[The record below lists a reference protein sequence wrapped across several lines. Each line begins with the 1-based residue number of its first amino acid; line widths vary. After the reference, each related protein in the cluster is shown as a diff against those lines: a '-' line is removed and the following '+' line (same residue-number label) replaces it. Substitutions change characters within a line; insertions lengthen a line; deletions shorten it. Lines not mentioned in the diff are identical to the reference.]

1 MSKTTLNQ
9 SSSDS
14 ICIATPCSMDWDS
27 MKGTDEVRLCSG
39 CDKNVYNISAMSR
52 KRVEEILSMQQL
64 PCLQIQRRADGTLV
78 TDEFP
83 KILKPLRSQWK
94 KTARLFLFMVAVF
107 APQIAA
113 AEDKLKNYYLR
124 GRSVKVEKSTPA
136 QTSPD
141 VSKAITVPHA
151 TAGVPIY
158 PQKLL
163 EQRNPANFWPA
174 PIAGLGISKEELPT
188 KMFQQFSPA
197 EIAAVDSKKFEMKNF
212 PPQLDQTAWELF
224 YKARKLHLKASM
236 YFVNKEMDKAL
247 QNCQESQKSYQL
259 ALEQIARGKHDAAF
273 AAFVY
278 QEQNKTTQMELQ
290 CRQCL
295 NLPQTK

>member
-14 ICIATPCSMDWDS
+14 ICIAMPCSMDWDS

-39 CDKNVYNISAMSR
+39 CDKNVYNISAMSKNR
-52 KRVEEILSMQQL
+52 AEEILSAPQL
-64 PCLQIQRRADGTLV
+64 PCLRIARNTEGRIIY
-78 TDEFP
+78 DECP
-83 KILKPLRSQWK
+83 RWLKPLRNSWR
-94 KTARLFLFMVAVF
+94 KTLGIAVSLLAF
-107 APQIAA
+107 FSVGSETKG
-113 AEDKLKNYYLR
+113 EDSHKTKPTTDPNSDPSKNKIIPR
-124 GRSVKVEKSTPA
+124 F
-136 QTSPD
+136 
-141 VSKAITVPHA
+141 

-197 EIAAVDSKKFEMKNF
+197 EIAAVDSKKFEMKNV

-236 YFVNKEMDKAL
+236 YFVNKQMDKAL
-247 QNCQESQKSYQL
+247 QDCQESQKSYQL

-295 NLPQTK
+295 NLSQTK

>member
-14 ICIATPCSMDWDS
+14 LCIAMPCSMDWDS
-27 MKGTDEVRLCSG
+27 MKGTDEVRLCGG
-39 CDKNVYNISAMSR
+39 CDKNVFNISAMSR
-52 KRVEEILSMQQL
+52 KRAEEILSAPQL
-64 PCLQIQRRADGTLV
+64 PCLRIARNTKGRMLY
-78 TDEFP
+78 DECP
-83 KILKPLRSQWK
+83 RWLKPLRNSWR
-94 KTARLFLFMVAVF
+94 KTLGIAVSLLAF
-107 APQIAA
+107 FSVGSETK
-113 AEDKLKNYYLR
+113 AEEPNQPKTP
-124 GRSVKVEKSTPA
+124 STKE
-136 QTSPD
+136 
-141 VSKAITVPHA
+141 SKRRATITV
-151 TAGVPIY
+151 TGGVPFRMPGQPVRIN
-158 PQKLL
+158 QKI
-163 EQRNPANFWPA
+163 WPA
-174 PIAGLGISKEELPT
+174 SISGLGITTEDLP
-188 KMFQQFSPA
+188 QFNRPRFSA
-197 EIAAVDSKKFEMKNF
+197 DEIAAVDAKKFEMKNV

-236 YFVNKEMDKAL
+236 YFVNKQMDKAL
-247 QNCQESQKSYQL
+247 QDCQESQKSYQL